1 MSALYCDHLV
11 GLIYLGEGLAEEDL
25 VALLDE
31 VSDGEGVLEDVS
43 GGESLVCLVVSSAD
57 VNDDLAY
64 HVEEWEVL
72 LLLADVGEFLPLSLG
87 RVDTSGILVVSH
99 IPRDVGQNIRGHKH
113 VAR

>member
-1 MSALYCDHLV
+1 MS
-11 GLIYLGEGLAEEDL
+11 
-25 VALLDE
+25 LLDE

-72 LLLADVGEFLPLSLG
+72 LLLADVGKFLPLSLG
-87 RVDTSGILVVSH
+87 RVDTSGVLVVSEE
-99 IPRDVGQNIRGHKH
+99 IDTDRMDIRGHKH
-113 VAR
+113 VAG

>member
-1 MSALYCDHLV
+1 MS
-11 GLIYLGEGLAEEDL
+11 
-25 VALLDE
+25 LLDE
-31 VSDGEGVLEDVS
+31 VSDGKGVLEDVS

-72 LLLADVGEFLPLSLG
+72 LLLADVGKFLPLSLG
-87 RVDTSGILVVSH
+87 RVDTSGVLVVSEE
-99 IPRDVGQNIRGHKH
+99 IDSDRMDIRGHKH